1 MSEEGL
7 SIDENGMSLIEID
20 DPRDSDVLC
29 GRGGAALRHPG
40 NQTYRRLVHLNK
52 GLYITCLKAEKFKIS
67 RSIVAAIRE
76 QDGRFLE
83 RNTQKGTWYDIGD
96 KKAIEKTSQALREG
110 QPKLRQQIVEL
121 GTGASGTSSALVDNS
136 FPTGQMYQMSDNMVH
151 QQNMMQQQM
160 DQQQHQQN
168 MVAMQQQGLMD
179 SMSEMPPPP
188 ARDGHDHVFSH
199 QGLIQQMTE
208 MEMATPTIQEEPGSL
223 HNSIAEMQGPDGAP
237 IIINHHQDV
246 SALSLLSDF
255 SNYNL
260 GDPSYFLP
268 SGAVPPPPY
277 HMSTPNSLISA
288 GAMSNL
294 SNISATFSTGDSAKR
309 NMDRRKHF
317 ARMKFSRAP
326 SGRSNTSGGSNRQI
340 HSSNKQLYASNKSL
354 DGMPDIHLV
363 DSNPSLF
370 SNPTADSY
378 GRVPDVVAN
387 IMESRRSLMSGLSRI
402 SDTSDMNSIFS
413 DLSRKIGN
421 VSTRSIAMSEISVM
435 DEQDRLD
442 DLDPDTTPS
451 TRMDDF

>member
-1 MSEEGL
+1 MT
-7 SIDENGMSLIEID
+7 LIEID
-20 DPRDSDVLC
+20 EPRDSDVLC

-121 GTGASGTSSALVDNS
+121 GGGNNGPSALLDNS
-136 FPTGQMYQMSDNMVH
+136 FPTGPMYQMSDNMVH
-151 QQNMMQQQM
+151 QQNMVQQQM
-160 DQQQHQQN
+160 DQQQQHQQN
-168 MVAMQQQGLMD
+168 MAVMQQQGLMD

-188 ARDGHDHVFSH
+188 ARDVHDHAFSNH
-199 QGLIQQMTE
+199 GLLQQMVD
-208 MEMATPTIQEEPGSL
+208 MEMATPTIHEEPGSF
-223 HNSIAEMQGPDGAP
+223 HNSMTHSNTDLHAPDGAAVDMGQ
-237 IIINHHQDV
+237 NQNF
-246 SALSLLSDF
+246 STLSLLSDF

-260 GDPSYFLP
+260 GDPSFY
-268 SGAVPPPPY
+268 SAAGVPAPPY
-277 HMSTPNSLISA
+277 HMSTPNSQVSA
-288 GAMSNL
+288 GAL
-294 SNISATFSTGDSAKR
+294 SNMSAGLSTGDSAKR
-309 NMDRRKHF
+309 SMDRRKHF

-326 SGRSNTSGGSNRQI
+326 SGRSNTSGGSNRQV

-354 DGMPDIHLV
+354 DGMPEIHMV
-363 DSNPSLF
+363 DSNPSLY
-370 SNPTADSY
+370 SNLSAEVN
-378 GRVPDVVAN
+378 GRIPDVVAN

-442 DLDPDTTPS
+442 DLDPDTTHS
-451 TRMDDF
+451 TRVDDF